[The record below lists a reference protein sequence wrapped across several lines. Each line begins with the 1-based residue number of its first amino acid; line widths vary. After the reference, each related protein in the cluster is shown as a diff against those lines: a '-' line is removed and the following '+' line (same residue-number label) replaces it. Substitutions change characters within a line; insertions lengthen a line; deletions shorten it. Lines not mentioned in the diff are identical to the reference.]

1 MIDLDNLV
9 GEKIHFSREVSGG
22 CIASNTIH
30 IGDSGKKYFVKKYP
44 GPFGEAKTLA
54 EVKGLTELSLQGIIR
69 IPEILGTEKNVVVLE
84 FIEKGSYIT
93 GFHENFGR
101 KLALIHK
108 CTLVDG
114 YGFVEDNF
122 IGDTVQLNLPRNS
135 SWHEFYLLNRLMPQ
149 FKLMEKNGFTD
160 ASVNKTFDRMLLNI
174 VKIIDDSTTIPSLL
188 HGDLWSGNYFSS
200 STGEA
205 VIFDPA
211 VYYGDRETDLAMTRL
226 FGGFDEKFYSAYKDE
241 FPLEYGSEERVL
253 LYQLY
258 HLMNHLN
265 LFGKG
270 YFREVIEIF
279 KKYN

>member
-1 MIDLDNLV
+1 MIDLNNLV
-9 GEKIHFSREVSGG
+9 GEKIHFNGEVSGG

-44 GPFGEAKTLA
+44 EEAGEAKASA
-54 EVKGLTELSLQGIIR
+54 EVKGLAELSLQGIIR
-69 IPEILGTEKNVVVLE
+69 TPVIFGTEKNVVVLE
-84 FIEKGSYIT
+84 FIEKGSYIA

-108 CTLVDG
+108 CTSKDG

-122 IGDTVQLNLPRNS
+122 IGDTVQSNLPRNAK
-135 SWHEFYLLNRLMPQ
+135 WHEFYILNRLMPQ
-149 FKLMEKNGFTD
+149 YKLMEKNGFTD
-160 ASVNKTFDRMLLNI
+160 ASVNKIFDRMLSNI
-174 VKIIDDSTTIPSLL
+174 GKVIDDSTTIPSLL

-200 STGEA
+200 LAGEA

-226 FGGFDEKFYSAYKDE
+226 FGGFDEKFYSAYKDQ
-241 FPLEYGSEERVL
+241 FPLEYGNEERVL

-270 YFREVIEIF
+270 YFREVIEII